1 MSDGDKFKIPD
12 GPDTDSEGSTDSDTD
27 AETTTDADAA
37 SDAPTTESVPEGESS
52 SSDRDTDATATEPT
66 AQSVASR
73 TTALVEGEV
82 GHVLGSKEIRIG
94 RIDYTVEAYVTTTR
108 REGVR
113 VGDYV
118 RVPYPATGESLF
130 GAVDALRYEPYTELD
145 DTTDTHNRIAND
157 RALNESEYVLVA
169 ELEPI
174 ATISMDGQGEDEGD
188 GTERTADTVG
198 SADASTD
205 PDPDPDDYE
214 RGIVNRIPKPDTTVS
229 LAEDEAY
236 LRTGLNIPHE
246 GLFCGY
252 LAVGGERKT
261 VGDDPLPYYLSNPGS
276 VSDGAGGYDVEDGEP
291 AIWRHALVAGST
303 GKGKTHFTKNLLRQ
317 FIDGKRYPAGEQH
330 KQLGVVIL
338 DPANEYW
345 QMRNDNGDLDAEY
358 IENLRDQGV
367 NVGGL
372 DDDLRV
378 FVPEV
383 ANTVS
388 PETGAKTPFSVPF
401 SLVADQ
407 PQLLMPYKAR
417 PATRGAVE
425 DSLAQYFG
433 NYSRDEGGNAD
444 SSGRA
449 PLTATADGDDSH
461 PTYAGFIEFLDQN
474 DYEDSPLREGQ
485 NIAAGSWN
493 AMMRRVKRSEFR
505 AVFDQDANRLT
516 EYSHEMFR
524 PGQVTVIPT
533 RHLSQNKEDLVVL
546 SILSFIIENKLKD
559 YEADPNVSETPLL
572 VAVDEAHNYLST
584 PSADDLRGQYIV
596 GQARD
601 AVKQGRKDQLGVM
614 MITQNPEDIDD
625 DILKQTNTNVF
636 LGLRAEVVEKVP
648 SIPQEF
654 TRDIPKFGKGQAAVK
669 APDVEAVEVVGLEHC
684 LTQHGDR

>member
-1 MSDGDKFKIPD
+1 MPKYDGAMSDEDRFEIPD
-12 GPDTDSEGSTDSDTD
+12 GPDADGDGSTDTDTEGEVAGD
-27 AETTTDADAA
+27 SLTA
-37 SDAPTTESVPEGESS
+37 ESVPTEGESVS
-52 SSDRDTDATATEPT
+52 SGSEGGSDSPTEPT
-66 AQSVASR
+66 DQSIASR
-73 TTALVEGEV
+73 TSTLAEGEV

-94 RIDYTVEAYVTTTR
+94 RAEYTVEAYITTPR

-118 RVPYPATGESLF
+118 EVPYPAQGESLF

-157 RALNESEYVLVA
+157 RELNESEYVLVA
-169 ELEPI
+169 EIGPI
-174 ATISMDGQGEDEGD
+174 ASISLDENGDANGASGTNGEP
-188 GTERTADTVG
+188 ADTVG
-198 SADASTD
+198 AAKT
-205 PDPDPDDYE
+205 DPDDYE

-229 LAEDEAY
+229 LAENEAY
-236 LRTGLNIPHE
+236 LRTGLSIPHE
-246 GLFCGY
+246 GVFCGY

-261 VGDDPLPYYLSNPGS
+261 AGGDDLPYYLSNPGS
-276 VSDGAGGYDVEDGEP
+276 IPADGGGYDVEDGEP

-317 FIDGKRYPAGEQH
+317 FIGGKRYPVGEQH
-330 KQLGVVIL
+330 KELGAVIL

-345 QMRNDNGDLDAEY
+345 QMRNDNRDLDADY
-358 IENLRDQGV
+358 IETLRDQGI

-378 FVPEV
+378 FVPKV
-383 ANTVS
+383 ANTVT

-401 SLVADQ
+401 SLVASR

-417 PATRGAVE
+417 PATRGALE
-425 DSLAQYFG
+425 DSLSQYFG
-433 NYSRDEGGNAD
+433 NFSRDEAD
-444 SSGRA
+444 DTGTSGRA
-449 PLTATADGDDSH
+449 PLTADGDGDDSH
-461 PTYAGFIEFLDQN
+461 PTYEGFLDFLDRN
-474 DYEDSPLREGQ
+474 DYEESPLREGR

-493 AMMRRVKRSEFR
+493 AMLRRVKRSEFT

-524 PGQVTVIPT
+524 PGQVTVILT

-572 VAVDEAHNYLST
+572 VAVDEAHNYLAT

-601 AVKQGRKDQLGVM
+601 AVKQGRKDQLGMM

-648 SIPQEF
+648 SVPSEF
-654 TRDIPKFGKGQAAVK
+654 ARDIPKFGKGQAAVK
-669 APDVEAVEVVGLEHC
+669 APDVEAVEVVGLEKC